1 MDEKKKASWKLDGN
15 GIQVCRLPQGTE
27 LKFDLTRI
35 FPNFGEL
42 TDTQQEIIAYGV
54 KQKCSD
60 RTARSAGEKLDEGG
74 LEVVMLETFEQI
86 VDGSAWKRTGSGQK
100 SVKTQIR
107 EGAKVLAP
115 QELEALKALLAK
127 SGVNIF

>member
-1 MDEKKKASWKLDGN
+1 MDEKKKASWSFEGN
-15 GIQVCRLPQGTE
+15 GIQVCRLPQG
-27 LKFDLTRI
+27 KKIQFDLTRI

-42 TDTQQEIIAYGV
+42 TDTQQEVIAYGI

-60 RTARSAGEKLDEGG
+60 RTARSAGEKLDEDG
-74 LEVVMLETFEQI
+74 LEAVMLETFEQI
-86 VDGSAWKRTGSGQK
+86 VYGVAWKRTGSGQK
-100 SVKTQIR
+100 SVKAQIR